1 MDGES
6 ADKKPQGFV
15 ERRKSQDRRSMKGA
29 FRLAAGKKS
38 LRRKSG
44 RRAEDHATGYYTD
57 RHDAPL
63 LLVAMSVLLF
73 SALDSIFTLQL
84 VARGAEE
91 LNPFLKMLMEIDVNL
106 FAWGKMA
113 ITAVVLV
120 VLVSHANYVVFGKF
134 RIRTLLLFSLGFY
147 VCLIIYQVGLLTLV
161 EPIPDIEIVG

>member
-1 MDGES
+1 MEDFA

-15 ERRKSQDRRSMKGA
+15 ERRKSDDRRSLKGA
-29 FRLAAGKKS
+29 FRLAAAKKS
-38 LRRKSG
+38 LRRQTG
-44 RRAEDHATGYYTD
+44 RREEDLARGYYTD
-57 RHDAPL
+57 RYDAPL

-91 LNPFLKMLMEIDVNL
+91 LNPFLRMLMEIDVKL
-106 FAWGKMA
+106 FAWSKMV
-113 ITAVVLV
+113 ITALVLV

-147 VCLIIYQVGLLTLV
+147 VCLVIYQVGLLTLV
-161 EPIPDIEIVG
+161 EPLADIDIVS